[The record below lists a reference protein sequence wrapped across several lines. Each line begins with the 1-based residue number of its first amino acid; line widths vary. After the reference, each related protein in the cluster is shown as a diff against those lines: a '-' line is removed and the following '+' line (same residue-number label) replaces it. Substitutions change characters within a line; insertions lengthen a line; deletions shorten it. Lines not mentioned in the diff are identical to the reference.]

1 MLENCSQ
8 LTGGQCW
15 KTTARR
21 SAMVWEN
28 RGRVSNGAGKARWAM
43 VQENLGG
50 SAMVLENHDEMGTRW
65 QVLVRENHR

>member
-1 MLENCSQ
+1 
-8 LTGGQCW
+8 
-15 KTTARR
+15 
-21 SAMVWEN
+21 MVWEN